1 VILLSLALVV
11 ATATTLAWGVFASSD
26 PLIWASL
33 AAGLG
38 AVASVAGSVA
48 RRRRHLVPEA
58 IPDAGRQQAGSTAV
72 GAASAGLDP
81 APSPAPPSRP
91 AESAPAPPAAD
102 PVSPTGTRPE
112 YAPGANPETRPGTAP
127 GSQSW
132 PWSTPP
138 PGAPETGARP
148 GWTGPVPVPPRSAD
162 DAPADEASAPAA
174 AAQPQAP
181 PAAEP
186 AEPEATPIP
195 EPAGEPAVE
204 QVAVRD
210 ALRVAQLDD
219 EVLVV
224 DGHPRYHLAGCPTL
238 AGTAAGTAAGAA
250 AGAEAGA
257 EAGPATGAAAGAGTV
272 PLAVSAARRS
282 GFTPCAVCAP
292 DRTLLARSRERA
304 QQKAQQRAQDRAIER
319 PTDDSQ
325 PL

>member
-1 VILLSLALVV
+1 MILLSLVLVV

-38 AVASVAGSVA
+38 AVASVAGSVV

-102 PVSPTGTRPE
+102 PVSPTGTPPD
-112 YAPGANPETRPGTAP
+112 YAPGAKPDTRPGTAP

-162 DAPADEASAPAA
+162 EAPADEASAPAA

-181 PAAEP
+181 PADEAPEP
-186 AEPEATPIP
+186 QAPPIP

-224 DGHPRYHLAGCPTL
+224 DELPRYHLAGCRSL
-238 AGTAAGTAAGAA
+238 GTSPVIPLPAR
-250 AGAEAGA
+250 EAV
-257 EAGPATGAAAGAGTV
+257 E
-272 PLAVSAARRS
+272 L
-282 GFTPCAVCAP
+282 GFTPCAWCTP
-292 DRTLLARSRERA
+292 DRSLSARRRA
-304 QQKAQQRAQDRAIER
+304 PVR
-319 PTDDSQ
+319 
-325 PL
+325 

>member
-38 AVASVAGSVA
+38 AVASVAGSVV
-48 RRRRHLVPEA
+48 RHRRHLVPEA
-58 IPDAGRQQAGSTAV
+58 IPDAGRQQAGSTSV

-81 APSPAPPSRP
+81 APSPAPSRP

-112 YAPGANPETRPGTAP
+112 YAPGAKPDTRPGTAP

-162 DAPADEASAPAA
+162 EAPADQASAPAA
-174 AAQPQAP
+174 APQPQAP
-181 PAAEP
+181 PVAEAP
-186 AEPEATPIP
+186 EPQVLPIP
-195 EPAGEPAVE
+195 EPPGEPAVE
-204 QVAVRD
+204 QVPVRD

-238 AGTAAGTAAGAA
+238 T
-250 AGAEAGA
+250 GAEAGT
-257 EAGPATGAAAGAGTV
+257 EAGTEAGAGTV
-272 PLAVSAARRS
+272 PLAVSAARRG

-325 PL
+325 QL